1 MIEKINKN
9 EEFKNKLQESIQNKK
24 KYLYYYLKNGI

>member
-9 EEFKNKLQESIQNKK
+9 EEFKNKLQKKVYKIKLKIQK
-24 KYLYYYLKNGI
+24 KYL